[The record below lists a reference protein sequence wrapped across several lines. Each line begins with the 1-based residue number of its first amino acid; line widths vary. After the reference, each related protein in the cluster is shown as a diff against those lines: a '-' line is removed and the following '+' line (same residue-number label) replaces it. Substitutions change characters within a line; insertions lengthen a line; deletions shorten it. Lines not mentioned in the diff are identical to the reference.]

1 MLAAPSRTSQH
12 SDVRSGTNLH
22 HPSSDSHPP
31 LLSALEETKLAERI
45 KEGDRLAQEQ
55 LILANRRLVFRIV
68 REYKTTG
75 ISRED
80 LVQEGSVG
88 LIRAAQNF
96 DPATHGIRFSSYA
109 GFWIRAFIQRAISND
124 GSVVRLPEHT
134 RLLRERYLRALREL
148 KMPGEAEVT
157 AESPGHEPPSRA
169 FLAHYLG
176 LSIQQIERA
185 RKATGDRKLCA
196 PDDEPLT
203 QFQAAEND
211 LLKQE
216 ERAVVHAA
224 LRRLSPF
231 EAWVIRERFGL
242 GEWCSNPLDSG
253 DRSKKDPSPT
263 TAAQGR
269 RRRRSRGKKMASLG
283 ASYYGRTHDK
293 LSRDCGLS
301 VHRVRLIEKA
311 ALDKLRTFLSQPAAH
326 GLAPGDRSRS

>member
-109 GFWIRAFIQRAISND
+109 GFWIRAFIQRD
-124 GSVVRLPEHT
+124 
-134 RLLRERYLRALREL
+134 
-148 KMPGEAEVT
+148 
-157 AESPGHEPPSRA
+157 
-169 FLAHYLG
+169 
-176 LSIQQIERA
+176 
-185 RKATGDRKLCA
+185 
-196 PDDEPLT
+196 
-203 QFQAAEND
+203 
-211 LLKQE
+211 
-216 ERAVVHAA
+216 
-224 LRRLSPF
+224 
-231 EAWVIRERFGL
+231 
-242 GEWCSNPLDSG
+242 
-253 DRSKKDPSPT
+253 
-263 TAAQGR
+263 
-269 RRRRSRGKKMASLG
+269 
-283 ASYYGRTHDK
+283 
-293 LSRDCGLS
+293 
-301 VHRVRLIEKA
+301 
-311 ALDKLRTFLSQPAAH
+311 
-326 GLAPGDRSRS
+326 